1 MIPATPSLVISPPAD
16 LATNPAYI
24 SRKNWLLVLLTPG
37 YPPVLAD
44 HAYKDLQGVSW
55 IITHGTP
62 PVIQG
67 KTGYVYTSLGDGFS
81 AAAFNMVWAGLDS
94 PQRART
100 PEGSPEAAE
109 QPSGRVGTEP
119 VPPEPAPSSIGSDP
133 WLQDH
138 LRSCTPA
145 KPFTPAQR
153 TRALFPFFSFEAL
166 LELPPRIIYLAG
178 PMTGFP
184 EYNKPAFDAHAQ
196 ALRAAGHTVIS
207 PAEESL
213 PHLEPLRAWPFY
225 MRIALRQLLLADLL
239 LLLPKWEASRGARIE
254 RSLARHLSIPCYY
267 VDSAAE
273 AALSPPPDVLG

>member
-1 MIPATPSLVISPPAD
+1 MIPATPFLIVPPPAD

-44 HAYKDLQGVSW
+44 HSYEDFNKVFRT
-55 IITHGTP
+55 ITHASP
-62 PVIQG
+62 PTAAG
-67 KTGYVYTSLGDGFS
+67 KLGYVYTSTGEVFPTS
-81 AAAFNMVWAGLDS
+81 AFNMVWAGLDS
-94 PQRART
+94 PQRAL
-100 PEGSPEAAE
+100 PAEVSPEAAE

-119 VPPEPAPSSIGSDP
+119 VPPEPAPSAIGSDP

-153 TRALFPFFSFEAL
+153 ARALFPFFSFEAL

-273 AALSPPPDVLG
+273 AALVPPPDVLG